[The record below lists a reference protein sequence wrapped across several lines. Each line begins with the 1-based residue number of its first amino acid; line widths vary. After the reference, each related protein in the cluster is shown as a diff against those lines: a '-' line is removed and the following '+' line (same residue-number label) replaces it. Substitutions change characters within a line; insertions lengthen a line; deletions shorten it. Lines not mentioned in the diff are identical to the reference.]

1 MEWSGSQVGGC
12 ALEDSNS
19 PLTVHKSDIVQEEG
33 ALHHPTLS
41 FAIAGRLALSTF
53 GPTLLSAD
61 GEDRTRPRL
70 NGPAVCVGIEKAES
84 STTYFHI
91 GTAI

>member
-1 MEWSGSQVGGC
+1 MGEGV
-12 ALEDSNS
+12 LEDSNS
-19 PLTVHKSDIVQEEG
+19 PLIVHKLDTVQEEG

-41 FAIAGRLALSTF
+41 SSIARRLALSTF

-70 NGPAVCVGIEKAES
+70 NGPAICVNAEKAES